1 MGSARRFIAGAAAL
15 AVAWAAGAGAPAG
28 AAAAYPNDEQWRR
41 QWGPEQIG
49 VPWAWEASAGDGVV
63 IAVVDSGVDMQHP
76 EFEGKLTQ
84 GYDFA
89 DNDPDPDDDSELEDG
104 AGVKVKGHGTHV
116 AGIAA
121 AHANNGEG
129 VAGVAPAARIMP
141 LKVFPSR
148 GSTLG
153 FTAVP
158 QAIRYAVDQ
167 GAQVINLSLG
177 TFETGVSLVG
187 FTQTA
192 CADAFQRGALCVVA
206 SGNSGANNGSGYPRD
221 YQALLVTA
229 NDKKGERSGFGQRA
243 DTQWAVSAPG
253 VEIHATW
260 PLEDGGYATLQGT
273 SMAAPHAAGAA
284 ALLFAQGLSNRDVVD
299 RLMQTA
305 RPNGPRG
312 DVGAGII
319 DVAAAL
325 GQERGELTG
334 APGGETQE
342 YELPE
347 LYEAE
352 VVDPGGPAEAPAAP
366 SAEGGGEPS
375 GEAPVEE
382 GEPLAQEEEA
392 RTKGIQLAQEDAAA
406 AEEDQPIDGTKMTL
420 WLIAAAAVIA
430 TGGYTGSLWTRRNSK
445 SRKLKEFQA

>member
-1 MGSARRFIAGAAAL
+1 MTSVRRRFTALFALALVGSLAAL
-15 AVAWAAGAGAPAG
+15 AAAPAG
-28 AAAAYPNDEQWRR
+28 AVAAYPNDPRWDQ
-41 QWGPEQIG
+41 QWGPEMVG
-49 VPWAWEASAGDGVV
+49 VPWAWEANAGQDVT

-76 EFEGKLTQ
+76 EFKDKLTQ

-104 AGVKVKGHGTHV
+104 AGQSVKGHGTHV

-121 AHANNGEG
+121 AHANNSEG
-129 VAGVAPAARIMP
+129 VAGVAPGAKIMP

-158 QAIRYAVDQ
+158 NAIKYAVDQ
-167 GAQVINLSLG
+167 GAKVINLSLG

-206 SGNSGANNGSGYPRD
+206 SGNSGANNGSGYPRE

-229 NDKKGERSGFGQRA
+229 NDKEGERSGFGQRA

-253 VEIHATW
+253 VDIHSTW
-260 PLEDGGYATLQGT
+260 PLEDGGYASTQGT

-284 ALLFAQGLSNRDVVD
+284 ALLFAEGLTNRQVVE
-299 RLMQTA
+299 RLMETA
-305 RPNGPRG
+305 RPNGSRG

-325 GQERGELTG
+325 GQKRTELSG
-334 APGGETQE
+334 APEGEE
-342 YELPE
+342 EPYELPE
-347 LYEAE
+347 LYKAE
-352 VVDPGGPAEAPAAP
+352 VEDPGGPAESPPPAATDTGGEP
-366 SAEGGGEPS
+366 QVAEGG
-375 GEAPVEE
+375 EAAPT
-382 GEPLAQEEEA
+382 EEEK
-392 RTKGIQLAQEDAAA
+392 RTAGIQLAREEAAA
-406 AEEDQPIDGTKMTL
+406 ADEDTPVDGGKMTL
-420 WLIAAAAVIA
+420 WIVAAAGVMA
-430 TGGYTGSLWTRRNSK
+430 TGGYAASVWSRRRGG